1 MEATQCEGRRGGR
14 TLVEGDEEDETVTVD
29 GVVVWWMHVMMDQG
43 DPSEEQGRETR
54 ATVDFEKTEQQ
65 R

>member
-1 MEATQCEGRRGGR
+1 M
-14 TLVEGDEEDETVTVD
+14 VEGDEEDETVTVD
-29 GVVVWWMHVMMDQG
+29 GVVVWWMHLMMDQG

>member
-1 MEATQCEGRRGGR
+1 MEATQREGRRGGR

-29 GVVVWWMHVMMDQG
+29 GVVVWWMRVMMDQG

-54 ATVDFEKTEQQ
+54 ATVDFKKTEQQ